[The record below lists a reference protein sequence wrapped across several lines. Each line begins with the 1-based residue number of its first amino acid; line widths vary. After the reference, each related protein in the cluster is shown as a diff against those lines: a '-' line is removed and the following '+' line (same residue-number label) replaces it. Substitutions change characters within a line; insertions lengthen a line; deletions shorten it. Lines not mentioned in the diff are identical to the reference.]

1 MTEIADKLVEYREL
15 VAKKFLLEQEIVDK
29 VTDYI
34 YDHFEEP
41 ISFFVFLNLG
51 GKYIVIENLS
61 KQFFTKELINGFCKH
76 FKVDYEGCTVEN
88 SIDYEGNKSINKITY
103 CFEVR
108 YR

>member
-1 MTEIADKLVEYREL
+1 MKIADKLVEYREL
-15 VAKKFLLEQEIVDK
+15 TAKKFLLEQEITDK
-29 VTDYI
+29 ITDYI

-61 KQFFTKELINGFCKH
+61 KQFFTKEL
-76 FKVDYEGCTVEN
+76 
-88 SIDYEGNKSINKITY
+88 
-103 CFEVR
+103 